1 MANVGYKIQS
11 LSSNAL
17 TASATR
23 TVVGVKSGA
32 AFGLQVVKWG
42 FSFNGSAAAAG
53 IECQLVYSTWAT
65 NAPGTAST
73 SITATQDYGRVLT
86 NGITGAGHWT
96 TEPTALTVIESK
108 FIQQSG
114 AYEWS
119 VPARQGARLRAR
131 GGLRRPSHHAGGGH
145 PELRRVPQRRARL
158 SGG

>member
-119 VPARQGARLRAR
+119 VPLGKEPDCALGEGFAV
-131 GGLRRPSHHAGGGH
+131 
-145 PELRRVPQRRARL
+145 RVITPAAVTPNYVAFL
-158 SGG
+158 SVERV

>member
-23 TVVGVKSGA
+23 TIVGVKSGA

-42 FSFNGSAAAAG
+42 CSFNASAAAAG
-53 IECQLVYSTWAT
+53 IELQLVYATWAT
-65 NAPGTAST
+65 NAPGTNST
-73 SITATQDYGRVLT
+73 SITATQDYGRPLT

-96 TEPTALTVIESK
+96 TEPTALTVVESK

-119 VPARQGARLRAR
+119 TPLGKEPDCALGEGFAVRCITPAAVTPNYVAFL
-131 GGLRRPSHHAGGGH
+131 LV
-145 PELRRVPQRRARL
+145 ERV
-158 SGG
+158 

>member
-65 NAPGTAST
+65 NAPGTNST

-119 VPARQGARLRAR
+119 VPLGKEPDCALGEGFAV
-131 GGLRRPSHHAGGGH
+131 
-145 PELRRVPQRRARL
+145 RVITPAAVTPNYVAFL
-158 SGG
+158 SVERV

>member
-1 MANVGYKIQS
+1 MANVGYKIES

-32 AFGLQVVKWG
+32 AFGLQVIKWG
-42 FSFNGSAAAAG
+42 ISFNGSAAAAG
-53 IECQLVYSTWAT
+53 IEVQLNYCTWAT
-65 NAPGTAST
+65 NSPGTAST
-73 SITATQDYGRVLT
+73 SITATQDYGRTLT

-96 TEPTALTVIESK
+96 TQPTALSVIESK

-119 VPARQGARLRAR
+119 MPLGKEPDCALGEGFAVTCITPAAVTPNYVAFLAV
-131 GGLRRPSHHAGGGH
+131 
-145 PELRRVPQRRARL
+145 ERV
-158 SGG
+158 